1 MARTPLW
8 RSKSLTAA
16 ERCFPSPCRSL
27 QRLVVEA
34 ALGLFRFRVL
44 RLPQLLGFFGAVF
57 GVGMYSATKLF
68 PNMFAA
74 PVTGKK

>member
-1 MARTPLW
+1 M
-8 RSKSLTAA
+8 
-16 ERCFPSPCRSL
+16 